1 MVTSCAMTRHPPPCA
16 NRWSRLQAAPVSAE
30 APGTIDAIR
39 PDAAPTALS
48 HSASAQTGLTA
59 HVVVR
64 AIANVADTA
73 ISNKSVRRPSDDQ
86 GAIADDDRMLCCA
99 GTPINNGHTRTTHL
113 LQVTYGRCAAALRPG
128 ARVPEM
134 LVDVN
139 EQSKYA
145 MILHEQQTI
154 AAKDHASSSGQRR
167 LSYHRSYCHW
177 SLRRVGA
184 LSDSRQRERA

>member
-73 ISNKSVRRPSDDQ
+73 ISNKSVRRPSGDYS
-86 GAIADDDRMLCCA
+86 AIADDDRMLRWYIDKQCTLIARSVKCTFA
-99 GTPINNGHTRTTHL
+99 G
-113 LQVTYGRCAAALRPG
+113 
-128 ARVPEM
+128 
-134 LVDVN
+134 
-139 EQSKYA
+139 
-145 MILHEQQTI
+145 
-154 AAKDHASSSGQRR
+154 
-167 LSYHRSYCHW
+167 
-177 SLRRVGA
+177 
-184 LSDSRQRERA
+184 DSCYLDC